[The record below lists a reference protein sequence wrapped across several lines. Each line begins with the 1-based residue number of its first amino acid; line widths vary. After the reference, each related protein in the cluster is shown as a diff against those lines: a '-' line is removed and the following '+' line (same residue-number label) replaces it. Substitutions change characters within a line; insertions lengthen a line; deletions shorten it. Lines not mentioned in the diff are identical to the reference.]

1 MYILNKIIGWTISP
15 VGIALVLLVAS
26 VVALVFR
33 RAKVARILTIGTL
46 GWLWLWST
54 PMMSRWI
61 GASLEADYLV
71 EGRVPRVESFPAADA
86 IVLLGGSMGIDTNLS
101 DYAEMWTSADRVW
114 QAARLYKA
122 AKAPKVIITS
132 PSCEMSTKG
141 LLMDFGIPTNSIVVL
156 TEPRNTEQEA
166 KCVAKCC
173 IANQQ
178 PTTNNSKPKALL
190 VTSAWHMRRAMLMFE
205 KYAPD
210 VEAIPAPADFENSMI
225 KDRPFSI
232 LELLSDHNAFFLNS
246 VSFHEWL
253 GYFGYKWLR

>member
-26 VVALVFR
+26 AMALALR

-54 PMMSRWI
+54 PMMSRWV

-132 PSCEMSTKG
+132 PSCELSTKG

-156 TEPRNTEQEA
+156 AEPRNTEQEA
-166 KCVAKCC
+166 RSIAK
-173 IANQQ
+173 AM
-178 PTTNNSKPKALL
+178 KPVKGQGLGEQRMKILL
-190 VTSAWHMRRAMLMFE
+190 VTSAWHMKRAMLMFE

-210 VEAIPAPADFENSMI
+210 VEAVPAPADFENTLGANNICGWVS
-225 KDRPFSI
+225 
-232 LELLSDHNAFFLNS
+232 LLPAPEAFVGNS
-246 VSFHEWL
+246 VAFHEWL

>member
-1 MYILNKIIGWTISP
+1 MYILNKIIGWAISP

-26 VVALVFR
+26 AVALVFR

-71 EGRVPRVESFPAADA
+71 EGRVPRVESFPTADA

-122 AKAPKVIITS
+122 AKAPKIIITS

-156 TEPRNTEQEA
+156 AEPRNTEQEA

-190 VTSAWHMRRAMLMFE
+190 VTSAWHMKRAMLMFE

-210 VEAIPAPADFENSMI
+210 VEAIPAPADFENTLGANNFCGLAS
-225 KDRPFSI
+225 
-232 LELLSDHNAFFLNS
+232 LLPAPEAFVGNS
-246 VSFHEWL
+246 VAFHEWL